1 MNTETLEQTVLHL
14 PMQQRAELAHK
25 LLLSL
30 EDQSEDEVAQA
41 WHAEAARRAAE
52 IDSGQADTVSA
63 EDARAAAQ
71 TLLRSIIAFT
81 APHWLNIWMRW
92 RFTKAG
98 FLAWAR
104 IIWPSL
110 TRSWL
115 ASTPRPI
122 FIRASTVPTFAKGDS
137 NVFRFM

>member
-1 MNTETLEQTVLHL
+1 MNTEALEQTVLHL

-63 EDARAAAQ
+63 EDARAATQ
-71 TLLRSIIAFT
+71 TLLR
-81 APHWLNIWMRW
+81 
-92 RFTKAG
+92 
-98 FLAWAR
+98 
-104 IIWPSL
+104 
-110 TRSWL
+110 
-115 ASTPRPI
+115 
-122 FIRASTVPTFAKGDS
+122 
-137 NVFRFM
+137 